1 MLLSEIYL
9 IIISIITLIS
19 TNSSREL
26 ERKTSSFF
34 FSFPNINEKT
44 FHILHVLRNPLKIK
58 NKTSISCFLFIYW
71 KKNERHKTDLVS
83 ISTNC
88 ATPCCMEFVTRPC
101 WISKREKKTFEW
113 LEITRWSHQ
122 RL

>member
-34 FSFPNINEKT
+34 FSFPNINENVPHSTCFTQPSENKKENINLMFLIYLLEKT
-44 FHILHVLRNPLKIK
+44 RHTKQISFQYQQIVQLHAVWNSLHGLVGFRN
-58 NKTSISCFLFIYW
+58 W
-71 KKNERHKTDLVS
+71 K
-83 ISTNC
+83 
-88 ATPCCMEFVTRPC
+88 
-101 WISKREKKTFEW
+101 KKTFEW